1 MTNLAEKDY
10 LTVSDIKNW
19 LNISQGAAYG
29 LTHRRDFPVCH
40 FGGAIRIPREPF
52 LDWVAQNTHNPNNYG
67 VNIA

>member
-1 MTNLAEKDY
+1 MNKLAEKDY

-40 FGGAIRIPREPF
+40 FGGTIRIPREPF